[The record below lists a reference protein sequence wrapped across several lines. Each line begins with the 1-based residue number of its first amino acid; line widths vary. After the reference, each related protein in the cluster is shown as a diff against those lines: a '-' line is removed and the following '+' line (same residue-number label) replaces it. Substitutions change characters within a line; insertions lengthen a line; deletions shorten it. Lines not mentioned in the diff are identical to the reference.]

1 MIGLISATAAGA
13 SARDRLAT
21 AWPGRTRVYDG
32 PVREAVERAFAEC
45 EQLVCFLATG
55 ATVRLLAP
63 LLSDKT
69 TDPGVVC
76 VDEAGRYAVS
86 LLGGHAGGANALATE
101 VASALSATPVITT
114 ATDATDIPGLD
125 TLGLPL
131 EGAVAAVTRA
141 ILDGAPVTL
150 RADAVWPLPPLP
162 PNVTADGEDGL
173 PAEAQ
178 DLPEGPDAATTP
190 SAPTADAPSPYARPQ
205 AEGQDQ
211 PDAPDGTTPG
221 AHAHSSTGSPA
232 EATAVP
238 SARPG
243 DASHNPVHRAA
254 EAGAQTQ
261 DPPGGPDA
269 HTAPAA
275 DAAHAHRSRPVGLGA
290 EAQGRTHTP
299 GTAGSPGVTPGVTTT
314 SPQRRRAHAPTPGQP
329 AAILVTDRVVPLG
342 PADVVLRPPSL
353 VVGVGGSRGV
363 SVDEVYGLVLDGL
376 RDAGLSVLSVVALAT
391 VDAKADEPG
400 IVGAAARFGV
410 PLRTYAAGALAEVDV
425 PNPSDAPLAA
435 VGTPSVAE
443 AAALAAAGR
452 GGELLV
458 PKRKSSPEGRPA
470 MATCAVVRRAPRGRL
485 AVVGLGPGAR
495 DLLTP
500 RATAELRRASVLVGL
515 DQYVDQIRDLLRP
528 GTRVIDSGLGREE
541 ERARTAVAEAQA
553 GHAVALIGSGDAGV
567 YAMASP
573 ALAEAA
579 DDIEVVGV
587 PGVTAAL
594 AAAAILGAPLGHDH
608 VSISLSDLHTPWE
621 VIERRVRAAAEADI
635 VVTFY
640 NPRSRGRDWQLPKA
654 LALLAEHRTGTTP
667 VGVVRNASR
676 PDGTSHLTTLARL
689 DPATVDMMTVVTV
702 GNTATREIAG
712 RMVTPRGYRWQSEG
726 AR

>member
-1 MIGLISATAAGA
+1 MIGLISATAAGT

-63 LLSDKT
+63 LLTDKAS
-69 TDPGVVC
+69 DPGVVC
-76 VDEAGRYAVS
+76 VDEAGRFAVS
-86 LLGGHAGGANALATE
+86 LLGGHGGGANSLATE
-101 VASALSATPVITT
+101 VASALAATPVITT

-125 TLGLPL
+125 TLGLPT
-131 EGAVAAVTRA
+131 EGAVATVTRA
-141 ILDGAPVTL
+141 ILDGTPVTL
-150 RADAVWPLPPLP
+150 HADAVWPLPPLP
-162 PNVTADGEDGL
+162 PNVRWDAPLAVGDGDAAAPGGALASEHVISGAPEDAPQQTASRAFRPTAGTSGPHAPLVATPDGPG
-173 PAEAQ
+173 PGSAAEQPVAGT
-178 DLPEGPDAATTP
+178 DTAGTSGGVVAHAGPVPGGAAPEGAA
-190 SAPTADAPSPYARPQ
+190 AP
-205 AEGQDQ
+205 
-211 PDAPDGTTPG
+211 
-221 AHAHSSTGSPA
+221 GS
-232 EATAVP
+232 
-238 SARPG
+238 
-243 DASHNPVHRAA
+243 
-254 EAGAQTQ
+254 
-261 DPPGGPDA
+261 GGP
-269 HTAPAA
+269 
-275 DAAHAHRSRPVGLGA
+275 RL
-290 EAQGRTHTP
+290 
-299 GTAGSPGVTPGVTTT
+299 
-314 SPQRRRAHAPTPGQP
+314 
-329 AAILVTDRVVPLG
+329 ILTDRVVG
-342 PADVVLRPPSL
+342 IAAADVVVRPPSL
-353 VVGVGGSRGV
+353 VVGVGASRGV
-363 SVDEVYGLVLDGL
+363 GVDEVYGLVRDVL
-376 RDAGLSVLSVVALAT
+376 RDAGLSPLSVVELAT

-400 IVGAAARFGV
+400 IVGAAGRLGV
-410 PLRTYAAGALAEVDV
+410 PVRTYPADVLAAITV
-425 PNPSDAPLAA
+425 PNPSGAPLAA

-443 AAALAAAGR
+443 AAALVAGR

-458 PKRKSSPEGRPA
+458 PKRKSSPEGRAA

-528 GTRVIDSGLGREE
+528 GTRVIESGLGREE
-541 ERARTAVAEAQA
+541 ERARTAVTEAQA
-553 GHAVALIGSGDAGV
+553 GHAVALVGSGDAGV

-654 LALLAEHRTGTTP
+654 LALLAEHRTAATP

>member
-1 MIGLISATAAGA
+1 MIGLISATAAGT

-63 LLSDKT
+63 LLADKR

-86 LLGGHAGGANALATE
+86 LLGGHGGGANSLATE
-101 VASALSATPVITT
+101 VGSVLSATPVITT
-114 ATDATDIPGLD
+114 ATDATGIPGLD
-125 TLGLPL
+125 TLGLPY
-131 EGAVAAVTRA
+131 EGAQAAVTRA
-141 ILDGAPVTL
+141 ILDGAPVSL
-150 RADAVWPLPPLP
+150 RADATWPLPALP
-162 PNVTADGEDGL
+162 PNVTAGAPAPAGGDG
-173 PAEAQ
+173 
-178 DLPEGPDAATTP
+178 
-190 SAPTADAPSPYARPQ
+190 
-205 AEGQDQ
+205 
-211 PDAPDGTTPG
+211 PG
-221 AHAHSSTGSPA
+221 ATLH
-232 EATAVP
+232 
-238 SARPG
+238 
-243 DASHNPVHRAA
+243 
-254 EAGAQTQ
+254 
-261 DPPGGPDA
+261 
-269 HTAPAA
+269 
-275 DAAHAHRSRPVGLGA
+275 
-290 EAQGRTHTP
+290 
-299 GTAGSPGVTPGVTTT
+299 
-314 SPQRRRAHAPTPGQP
+314 
-329 AAILVTDRVVPLG
+329 VTDRIVPLG
-342 PADVVLRPPSL
+342 PSDVVLRPPSL
-353 VVGVGGSRGV
+353 VVGVGASKGAG
-363 SVDEVYGLVLDGL
+363 VDEVYGLVVGSL
-376 RDAGLSVLSVVALAT
+376 RDAGLSPLSVAALAT
-391 VDAKADEPG
+391 VGAKADEPG
-400 IVGAAARFGV
+400 IVGAAERLGV
-410 PLRTYAAGALAEVDV
+410 CLRTYPAEELAAVAV
-425 PNPSDAPLAA
+425 PNPSGAPLAA

-443 AAALAAAGR
+443 AAALVAGR

-458 PKRKSSPEGRPA
+458 PKRKSSPEGRAA

-528 GTRVIDSGLGREE
+528 GTRVIESGLGHEE
-541 ERARTAVAEAQA
+541 ERARTAVQQAQE
-553 GHAVALIGSGDAGV
+553 GRAVALIGSGDAGV

-579 DDIEVVGV
+579 EDIEVVGV

-640 NPRSRGRDWQLPKA
+640 NPRSRGRDWQLPTA

-676 PDGTSHLTTLARL
+676 PDGTSVLTTLARL

-712 RMVTPRGYRWQSEG
+712 RMVTPRGYRWQAEG